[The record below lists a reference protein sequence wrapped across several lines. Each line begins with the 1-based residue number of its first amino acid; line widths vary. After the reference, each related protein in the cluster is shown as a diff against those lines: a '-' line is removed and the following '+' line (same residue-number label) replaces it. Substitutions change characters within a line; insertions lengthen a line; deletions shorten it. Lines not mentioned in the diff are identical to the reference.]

1 MKKIIYILVMF
12 FALLL
17 GVIYW
22 INSNLNHVAREL
34 MINYVGEMAQAKV
47 SIDNVAID
55 MTNGKCVIKNFVL
68 GNPKG
73 FQADYAI
80 KVKEFSLEIVP
91 STLTEQ
97 VIVIKRIQIV
107 APDII
112 YERSDKSTNFDMIQ
126 GNIAAYLGPTKAQS
140 PDDKKVIVNQLS
152 IKDGKIQAL
161 AAFMNGQ
168 PVVFDLP
175 DLYMK
180 NLGKAE
186 NGLSPGQLGQVIVSA
201 LKKEL
206 IATVNFTKLANGA
219 LDAAA
224 DLAKTVQ
231 ESPGE
236 MVNKLKSLF

>member
-1 MKKIIYILVMF
+1 MF
-12 FALLL
+12 LALLW

-22 INSNLNHVAREL
+22 INSNLNRVAREL
-34 MINYVGEMAQAKV
+34 MINYVSEMAQAKV

-68 GNPKG
+68 ANPKG

-107 APDII
+107 APEII
-112 YERSDKSTNFDMIQ
+112 YESSEKSTNFDMIQ
-126 GNIAAYLGPTKAQS
+126 RNISAYLGPTKPQS
-140 PDDKKVIVNQLS
+140 PNDKKIRVDHLS
-152 IKDGKIQAL
+152 IKSGKVRAL

-168 PVVFDLP
+168 SVDFDLP
-175 DLYMK
+175 DIYM
-180 NLGKAE
+180 NDLGKSE
-186 NGLSPGQLGQVIVSA
+186 NGLSPGQLGQVIISA

-206 IATVNFTKLANGA
+206 IATVNFTKLANG
-219 LDAAA
+219 LVDAAT

>member
-1 MKKIIYILVMF
+1 MKIIIIIVVVSFSLL
-12 FALLL
+12 FA
-17 GVIYW
+17 VIFW
-22 INSNLNHVAREL
+22 IDGNFDRIAREA
-34 MINYVGEMAQAKV
+34 IVNYGSEMTQAKV
-47 SIDNVAID
+47 TVGQVSIDMI
-55 MTNGKCVIKNFVL
+55 NGKCVIKNFIL
-68 GNPKG
+68 ANPKG
-73 FQADYAI
+73 FKADYAI
-80 KVKEFSLEIVP
+80 KVKEFNLEIAP

-97 VIVIKRIQIV
+97 VILIKRIQIV

-112 YERSDKSTNFDMIQ
+112 YERSDKNTNFDMIQ

-186 NGLSPGQLGQVIVSA
+186 NGLSPGQLGQVIVLA

-206 IATVNFTKLANGA
+206 IATVNFTKLANGVV
-219 LDAAA
+219 DAAT